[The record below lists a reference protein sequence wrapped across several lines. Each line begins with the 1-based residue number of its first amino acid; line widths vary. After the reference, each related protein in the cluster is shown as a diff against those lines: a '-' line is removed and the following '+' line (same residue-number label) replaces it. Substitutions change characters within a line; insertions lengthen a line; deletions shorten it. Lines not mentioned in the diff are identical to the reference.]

1 MKGRRF
7 PKKPPLSFVGRSSME
22 KMAAPVLKARLI
34 NFLIAKSIAEALFIG
49 ALAVGFYLTAFT
61 PFFRGTLDYA
71 DAHRVAGWV
80 VNQAEPQTHV
90 EVQLYID
97 GSFAGNR
104 RADLSRPDVKAAG
117 RAEDEWHGFT
127 FDTPPLAAGQHEARV
142 YAVHMSGEGQRRTL
156 QLVDKPLVFNVSVD
170 EAGVALS
177 QTPATPPE

>member
-1 MKGRRF
+1 
-7 PKKPPLSFVGRSSME
+7 ME
-22 KMAAPVLKARLI
+22 KAIAPTMKARLI
-34 NFLIAKSIAEALFIG
+34 NFLIAKSIAEALFVG
-49 ALAVGFYLTAFT
+49 ALAIGFYLTAFT

-71 DAHRVAGWV
+71 DARRVAGWV
-80 VNQAEPQTHV
+80 INQAEPQTHV

-117 RAEDEWHGFT
+117 RAEDEWHGFI

-156 QLVDKPLVFNVSVD
+156 QLVGKPLVFNVSAD
-170 EAGVALS
+170 EAGATLS
-177 QTPATPPE
+177 QNPVESPE